1 MIQESF
7 LYSTVTNVRKETL
20 MGPLI
25 KYTNRLILRV
35 ENESKAKRVL
45 DLYLRNRL
53 PFEQYEPTRPASFYT
68 QDYHW
73 SSLHREY
80 IAYTMGTFLR
90 YYIYLKDRPDKIIGA
105 INFNIFRTSREP
117 YAEIGYKIDALYQN
131 RGIAYEACEAAL
143 YVLEHDYQI
152 HRVDA
157 RIHPEN
163 IASITL
169 ATKLGFRPL
178 QFEPQSANILGHYVD
193 LMRYTKLL

>member
-1 MIQESF
+1 
-7 LYSTVTNVRKETL
+7 

-35 ENESKAKRVL
+35 ENESKAKQVL

-73 SSLHREY
+73 SSLHRGY

>member
-1 MIQESF
+1 
-7 LYSTVTNVRKETL
+7 

-35 ENESKAKRVL
+35 ENESKAKQVL

-131 RGIAYEACEAAL
+131 RGIAYEAWRSMYL
-143 YVLEHDYQI
+143 NMTT
-152 HRVDA
+152 RFT
-157 RIHPEN
+157 
-163 IASITL
+163 ASMPASTRKILRPSHSRRSL
-169 ATKLGFRPL
+169 A
-178 QFEPQSANILGHYVD
+178 SVHYSLSRKVQ
-193 LMRYTKLL
+193 TS

>member
-1 MIQESF
+1 
-7 LYSTVTNVRKETL
+7 

-35 ENESKAKRVL
+35 ENESKAKQVL

-105 INFNIFRTSREP
+105 INFNIFRTQEP
-117 YAEIGYKIDALYQN
+117 
-131 RGIAYEACEAAL
+131 
-143 YVLEHDYQI
+143 
-152 HRVDA
+152 
-157 RIHPEN
+157 PEN
-163 IASITL
+163 KTPV
-169 ATKLGFRPL
+169 ATKITGKM
-178 QFEPQSANILGHYVD
+178 ILEAIRQMDAEERRELTRV
-193 LMRYTKLL
+193 LFA

>member
-1 MIQESF
+1 
-7 LYSTVTNVRKETL
+7 

-35 ENESKAKRVL
+35 ENESKAKQVL

-73 SSLHREY
+73 SSLRREY
-80 IAYTMGTFLR
+80 IAYTMGNFLR
-90 YYIYLKDRPDKIIGA
+90 YYIYFKDRPDKTIGA

>member
-35 ENESKAKRVL
+35 ENESKAKQVL

-143 YVLEHDYQI
+143 YVLEHDDQI

>member
-1 MIQESF
+1 
-7 LYSTVTNVRKETL
+7 

-35 ENESKAKRVL
+35 ENESKAKQVL

-105 INFNIFRTSREP
+105 IISIFFAP
-117 YAEIGYKIDALYQN
+117 PAN
-131 RGIAYEACEAAL
+131 
-143 YVLEHDYQI
+143 H
-152 HRVDA
+152 
-157 RIHPEN
+157 
-163 IASITL
+163 TL
-169 ATKLGFRPL
+169 RSATKLTPSIRTAASHMKPAKRRSMYLNMTTRFTASMPASTRKILRPSHSRRSL
-178 QFEPQSANILGHYVD
+178 ASVHYSLSRKVQ
-193 LMRYTKLL
+193 TS

>member
-1 MIQESF
+1 
-7 LYSTVTNVRKETL
+7 
-20 MGPLI
+20 
-25 KYTNRLILRV
+25 
-35 ENESKAKRVL
+35 
-45 DLYLRNRL
+45 
-53 PFEQYEPTRPASFYT
+53 
-68 QDYHW
+68 
-73 SSLHREY
+73 
-80 IAYTMGTFLR
+80 MGTFLR

-117 YAEIGYKIDALYQN
+117 YAEIGYKID
-131 RGIAYEACEAAL
+131 AL

>member
-1 MIQESF
+1 
-7 LYSTVTNVRKETL
+7 

-35 ENESKAKRVL
+35 ENESKAKQVL

-80 IAYTMGTFLR
+80 IAYTMGTF
-90 YYIYLKDRPDKIIGA
+90 
-105 INFNIFRTSREP
+105 
-117 YAEIGYKIDALYQN
+117 
-131 RGIAYEACEAAL
+131 IAYEACEAAL

>member
-1 MIQESF
+1 
-7 LYSTVTNVRKETL
+7 

-35 ENESKAKRVL
+35 ENESKAKQVL

-105 INFNIFRTSREP
+105 INFNIAPPANHTRRS
-117 YAEIGYKIDALYQN
+117 
-131 RGIAYEACEAAL
+131 
-143 YVLEHDYQI
+143 
-152 HRVDA
+152 
-157 RIHPEN
+157 
-163 IASITL
+163 
-169 ATKLGFRPL
+169 ATKLTPSIRTAASHMKPAKRRSMYLNMTTKFTASMPASTRKILRPSHSRPSL
-178 QFEPQSANILGHYVD
+178 ASAHYSLSRKVQ
-193 LMRYTKLL
+193 TS

>member
-1 MIQESF
+1 
-7 LYSTVTNVRKETL
+7 

-25 KYTNRLILRV
+25 KYTSRLILRV
-35 ENESKAKRVL
+35 ENESRSKQVL
-45 DLYLRNRL
+45 ELYLRNRV

-68 QDYHW
+68 
-73 SSLHREY
+73 
-80 IAYTMGTFLR
+80 
-90 YYIYLKDRPDKIIGA
+90 YLKDRPDKIIGA

-193 LMRYTKLL
+193 LMRYMKLL

>member
-1 MIQESF
+1 
-7 LYSTVTNVRKETL
+7 

-35 ENESKAKRVL
+35 ENESKAKQVL

-53 PFEQYEPTRPASFYT
+53 PFEQYEPTRTASFYT

-73 SSLHREY
+73 SSLHSEY

>member
-1 MIQESF
+1 
-7 LYSTVTNVRKETL
+7 

-35 ENESKAKRVL
+35 ENESKAKQVL

-53 PFEQYEPTRPASFYT
+53 
-68 QDYHW
+68 
-73 SSLHREY
+73 
-80 IAYTMGTFLR
+80 
-90 YYIYLKDRPDKIIGA
+90 
-105 INFNIFRTSREP
+105 
-117 YAEIGYKIDALYQN
+117 LYQN

>member
-1 MIQESF
+1 
-7 LYSTVTNVRKETL
+7 

-35 ENESKAKRVL
+35 ENESKAKQVL

-117 YAEIGYKIDALYQN
+117 YAEIGYKIDALSEP
-131 RGIAYEACEAAL
+131 R
-143 YVLEHDYQI
+143 
-152 HRVDA
+152 HR
-157 RIHPEN
+157 I
-163 IASITL
+163 
-169 ATKLGFRPL
+169 
-178 QFEPQSANILGHYVD
+178 
-193 LMRYTKLL
+193 

>member
-1 MIQESF
+1 
-7 LYSTVTNVRKETL
+7 

-35 ENESKAKRVL
+35 ENESKAKQVL

-105 INFNIFRTSREP
+105 INFNIFAPPANHTRRS
-117 YAEIGYKIDALYQN
+117 
-131 RGIAYEACEAAL
+131 
-143 YVLEHDYQI
+143 
-152 HRVDA
+152 
-157 RIHPEN
+157 
-163 IASITL
+163 
-169 ATKLGFRPL
+169 ATKSTPSIRTAASHMKPAKRRSMYLNMTTRFTASMPASTRKILRPSHSRRSL
-178 QFEPQSANILGHYVD
+178 ASVHYSLSRKVQ
-193 LMRYTKLL
+193 TS

>member
-1 MIQESF
+1 
-7 LYSTVTNVRKETL
+7 

-35 ENESKAKRVL
+35 ENESKAKQVL

-131 RGIAYEACEAAL
+131 RGFAYEACEVAL